1 MKKEILVPVLIS
13 LVVGLIG
20 GFFIGQ
26 EYTKQKIVNSIEEAF
41 SDTSSTDGQKAE
53 DSGEMAQEVKKMNN
67 ISVAIGDTVELATFK
82 YVVND
87 VEEKNLIKSDYGQP
101 HLATEGTK
109 FVIVD
114 LTVTNTTSE
123 TFEYDDN
130 SPVLEDNNGDF
141 YKTYSDTI
149 GNIDNY
155 MDWRELSPNIPETG
169 VIVFQIPESIDS
181 YQLLTAKANSNDIY
195 RVELK

>member
-1 MKKEILVPVLIS
+1 MKKEILVPVLIA

-20 GFFIGQ
+20 GFVIGQ

-41 SDTSSTDGQKAE
+41 SDKSSNDGQKAE
-53 DSGEMAQEVKKMNN
+53 ESGEMAQEVKKMNN

-123 TFEYDDN
+123 TFEYDDS

>member
-1 MKKEILVPVLIS
+1 MKKEILIPVFIALAI
-13 LVVGLIG
+13 GLIG

-41 SDTSSTDGQKAE
+41 SDTSSNDGKKAE
-53 DSGEMAQEVKKMNN
+53 ESGEMAEEVKKMNN
-67 ISVAIGDTVELATFK
+67 INVSIGDTVELATFK
-82 YVVND
+82 YVVNE
-87 VEEKNLIKSDYGQP
+87 VQEKDLIKSDYGQP

-114 LTVTNTTSE
+114 LAVTNTTSE
-123 TFEYDDN
+123 TFDYDDS
-130 SPVLEDNNGDF
+130 SPVLEDSNGDF

-169 VIVFQIPESIDS
+169 VIVFQIPKTVDS